1 MEFIILGL
9 LMGRERTL
17 YDLNK
22 LLKTN
27 ISLFYSASF
36 GSISSALDKLLA
48 KGQVAAREVVERGR
62 NKRIFSITAAG
73 EEAFHGWLA
82 SPIPGEKVR
91 EPALTRL
98 FFFGYLPPQ
107 KRIAAIEQHLAV
119 LEALAATLELL
130 DQQSAELPV
139 LAGQRDLAAFQR
151 LTLRYGRDY
160 YAFSI
165 AWYRRLLAD
174 LKELDHG
181 SI

>member
-9 LMGRERTL
+9 LMGHERTL

-48 KGQVAAREVVERGR
+48 KGWVVAREAVEQGR
-62 NKRIFSITAAG
+62 NKKLFTITPAG
-73 EEAFHGWLA
+73 EEAFGGWLA

-98 FFFGYLPPQ
+98 FFFGYLPAQ
-107 KRIAAIEQHLAV
+107 ERIAAVEQHLAS

-130 DQQSAELPV
+130 DRQSAESAVP
-139 LAGQRDLAAFQR
+139 AAQRELAAFQR

-160 YAFSI
+160 NAFSI
-165 AWYRRLLAD
+165 AWYRRLLMD
-174 LKELDHG
+174 LKEDGHDPA
-181 SI
+181 

>member
-17 YDLNK
+17 YELNK
-22 LLKTN
+22 LLKTS

-36 GSISSALDKLLA
+36 GSISSVLDRLLA
-48 KGQVAAREVVERGR
+48 KGWVVSREVVERGR
-62 NKRIFSITAAG
+62 NKKLFTITAAG
-73 EEAFHGWLA
+73 EEAFGGWLA

-98 FFFGYLPPQ
+98 FFFGHLPPQ
-107 KRIAAIEQHLAV
+107 ARIAAVEQHLAS
-119 LEALAATLELL
+119 LEALTAALELL
-130 DQQSAELPV
+130 DRQSADVPV
-139 LAGQRDLAAFQR
+139 PAEQRDLAAFQR

-174 LKELDHG
+174 LKGVDHDPA
-181 SI
+181 